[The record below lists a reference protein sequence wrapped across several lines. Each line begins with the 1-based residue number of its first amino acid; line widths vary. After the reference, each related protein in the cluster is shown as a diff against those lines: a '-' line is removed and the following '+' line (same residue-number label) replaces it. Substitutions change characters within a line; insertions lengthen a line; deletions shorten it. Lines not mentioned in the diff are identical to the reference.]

1 MPFPFQKNSGLPS
14 ARPIP
19 KKPPAPLET
28 PRIRQRREEDNGT
41 TALSMVLQY
50 LGVPLDPEG
59 VRQAIGL
66 DPAKKASVND
76 VYKGAMAIAKSRPED
91 HLGVAASKLRKST
104 AAATA
109 SAMSSLS
116 LPLILTWNKGEFA
129 VLEEVKEG
137 AIRLNLPAQ
146 GVVTVTE
153 DQLEEGFADRT
164 YVSLTRSKLCLSTVK
179 TPAIKVKEDQVLGGA
194 LAILL
199 AYWKVP
205 KPVEKLQELVNTYR
219 ASDIPGVKLL
229 ETTKDLVSGMRG
241 KYLHVAGQTLARG
254 AQKDLLDREPP
265 FIVVGE
271 DGEAMVVEGC
281 EGGRVL
287 VNDPLHGHAAAPED
301 EFFTPG
307 RWRNVI
313 SMMHATPDWELA
325 RTPTVLQMEAVE
337 CGAASTAMILGY
349 FNRWET
355 LENLRVLCGVS
366 RDGSKGRNLE
376 RSARNDFGFD
386 ARFRNPPF
394 ESSKDLY
401 GLKPPFIAY
410 WNASHWLVVDGFK
423 KGMVYLNDPAT
434 GARSVTEKEFE
445 RGYTF
450 RVITYDP
457 TETFRSGGS
466 PPTLWPGLLARL
478 KPFWGAVGW
487 VVFWGLLL
495 FVPGVLIPTFSRVF
509 IDEYLVDG
517 KKNWVIP
524 LIIGM
529 GITAVARGF
538 FTHFQEYLLLQF
550 QAKLAI
556 RNSRDFFGHVLRLPV
571 EFFSQRFVGEVAN
584 RVELNTKIA
593 KTMTNEFAKTVI
605 DMCVAFF
612 YILIMLMYDVWL
624 TLIVVISTIANF
636 LYMKYVSKGREQV
649 TMRLLREMGKVQG
662 TASNGFNM
670 IETIKAT
677 GGEAEFFNRI
687 SGEQVNSLNAK
698 QKISAYAQGS
708 AIIPGLIDK
717 LTEAVVLFVGGM
729 LIMEG
734 KTGMTVGALVAFQ
747 SLNES
752 FNKPVANFVKFGD
765 TFQELGGQMNRV
777 DDVWNYPQD
786 EFYARDE
793 RAKIQVNEDGTP
805 RQKDGGDLAEEMGI
819 TRLSGL
825 VEFRHLTFG
834 YSKLDIPLIQDF
846 NLRIEPG
853 QRVAL
858 VGGSGSGKSTMAKL
872 LAGTFPIRPI
882 MLKDEMRDAF
892 EKIMRERNMP
902 PECWTG
908 GKVMLDG
915 IPRNEVPGWLLTN
928 SLAVVD
934 QEVFLFEGTVRDN
947 VAMWDKNIEDSEIM
961 RALEDACIADI
972 IASKPGGLD
981 YQIQEGG
988 TNFSGGQRQ
997 RIEIARAL
1005 VRRPSILILDEATS
1019 ALDSN
1024 VERVIDENIRKRGC
1038 SCLIVAHRLSTVK
1051 DSDVIVVLTHGREV
1065 ERGTHE
1071 ELRKKGGT
1079 YARLIQDDH

>member
-1 MPFPFQKNSGLPS
+1 MLFSKKKTGPPS
-14 ARPIP
+14 AKPIP
-19 KKPPAPLET
+19 KKPPPPLET
-28 PRIRQRREEDNGT
+28 ARIRQRRPEDNGT

-50 LGVPLDPEG
+50 LGVVLDPEA
-59 VRQAIGL
+59 VRAGIGL
-66 DPAKKASVND
+66 DATKKAGVND
-76 VYKGAMAIAKSRPED
+76 IYKGALALAKNRPED

-109 SAMSSLS
+109 TAMANLP

-129 VLEEVKEG
+129 VIEEVKPG
-137 AIRLNLPAQ
+137 AIRLNLPAE
-146 GVVTVTE
+146 GVVTVSE

-164 YVSLTRSKLCLSTVK
+164 YLSITRSKLCLTTVK
-179 TPAIKVKEDQVLGGA
+179 TPPVKVKEDQVLGGA

-205 KPVEKLQELVNTYR
+205 KPVDKLDELVDGYR

-229 ETTKDLVSGMRG
+229 ETTKDIVSGMRG
-241 KYLHVAGQTLARG
+241 KYLHVAGHTLARG
-254 AQKDLLDREPP
+254 AQKDLLDHAAP

-271 DGEAMVVEGC
+271 TGEALVVEGC
-281 EGGRVL
+281 QGGQVL
-287 VNDPLHGHAAAPED
+287 VNDPLHGHAATSEED
-301 EFFTPG
+301 FFTPG
-307 RWRNVI
+307 RWRNMI

-325 RTPTVLQMEAVE
+325 RSPTVLQMEAVE
-337 CGAASTAMILGY
+337 CGAAATAMILGY
-349 FNRWET
+349 FERWET

-394 ESSKDLY
+394 DSTKDLY
-401 GLKPPFIAY
+401 SLKPPFIAY
-410 WNASHWLVVDGFK
+410 WNAAHWLVVDGFK

-445 RGYTF
+445 RGYTY
-450 RVITYDP
+450 RVITYEP
-457 TETFRSGGS
+457 TETFRPGGS
-466 PPTLWPGLLARL
+466 PPTLWPGLLSRL
-478 KPFWGAVGW
+478 KPFWGAVAW

-495 FVPGVLIPTFSRVF
+495 FIPGVLVPTFSRIF

-517 KKNWVIP
+517 KKNWVVP
-524 LIIGM
+524 LLIGM
-529 GITAVARGF
+529 AVTAVIRGIF
-538 FTHFQEYLLLQF
+538 FHFQEYLLLQF

-556 RNSRDFFGHVLRLPV
+556 RNSRDFFTHVLRLPV

-593 KTMTNEFAKTVI
+593 KTITNEFAKTVI
-605 DMCVAFF
+605 DMCVASF
-612 YILIMLMYDVWL
+612 YILIMLMYSGWL
-624 TLIVVISTIANF
+624 TLIVIVSTLANF
-636 LYMKYVSKGREQV
+636 FYMKSVAKGREQV

-677 GGEAEFFNRI
+677 GGEAEFYNRI

-698 QKISAYAQGS
+698 QLISSYGQGS

-717 LTEAVVLFVGGM
+717 LTQAVVLYVGGT
-729 LIMEG
+729 LIMNG
-734 KTGMTVGALVAFQ
+734 HSGLSVGALVAFQ
-747 SLNES
+747 SLMES

-786 EFYARDE
+786 DFYTRDD
-793 RAKIQVNEDGTP
+793 RAKLAIAEGRP
-805 RQKDGGDLAEEMGI
+805 RERDGGDVAEEMGI

-834 YSKLDIPLIQDF
+834 YSKLDFPLIQDF

-882 MLKDEMRDAF
+882 MLKDEMREAF
-892 EKIMRERNMP
+892 QKIMDERHMP
-902 PECWTG
+902 MECWTG
-908 GKVMLDG
+908 GGVLLDG
-915 IPRNEVPGWLLTN
+915 IPRHEIPGWLLTN

-947 VAMWDKNIEDSEIM
+947 VAMWDRNVDDAEIM

-972 IASKPGGLD
+972 ISSKPGGLD
-981 YQIQEGG
+981 YIIQEGG
-988 TNFSGGQRQ
+988 SNFSGGQRQ